1 MPGRVLLISALLVAV
16 AAAVGPAAWAA
27 GSEPPTP
34 AVQHFERFIQAS
46 GPICQ
51 FQAAAHC
58 VDVGWRYVDT
68 NRDGGL
74 SLVELRE
81 VRKALRAWTGWRGD
95 DLKTNERTAIAFGL
109 WLSKLIG
116 FKTLIRGYDADGDGL
131 LSYDE
136 LLTDIRL
143 DERPL
148 GEVLSD
154 RTAVDRRAVARRLGP
169 MGTLLEDVDALA
181 AEGPEE

>member
-1 MPGRVLLISALLVAV
+1 MLGRFFLIAALLLSA
-16 AAAVGPAAWAA
+16 GPAAWAA
-27 GSEPPTP
+27 ASEPPTP
-34 AVQHFERFIQAS
+34 AVQRFERFIRAS
-46 GPICQ
+46 GSICQ
-51 FQAAAHC
+51 FQAAARC
-58 VDVGWRYVDT
+58 VDVGWRFVDT

-81 VRKALRAWTGWRGD
+81 VRKSLRAWTGWRGD
-95 DLKTNERTAIAFGL
+95 DLKSHERTAIAFGL

-131 LSYDE
+131 LSHDE

-154 RTAVDRRAVARRLGP
+154 RTAVDRQAMARRLGP
-169 MGTLLEDVDALA
+169 MGTLLEDVDGLG
-181 AEGPEE
+181 GPEE

>member
-1 MPGRVLLISALLVAV
+1 MLGRFLLIAALLLTA
-16 AAAVGPAAWAA
+16 GPTAWAA
-27 GSEPPTP
+27 GGEPPTP
-34 AVQHFERFIQAS
+34 AVQRFERFIRAS

-51 FQAAAHC
+51 FQAAARC
-58 VDVGWRYVDT
+58 VDAGWRFVDA

-81 VRKALRAWTGWRGD
+81 VRKSLRAWTGWRGD
-95 DLKTNERTAIAFGL
+95 DLKSNERTAIALGL
-109 WLSKLIG
+109 WLSQLIG
-116 FKTLIRGYDADGDGL
+116 LKTLIRGYDTDGDGL

-148 GEVLSD
+148 SEVLSD
-154 RTAVDRRAVARRLGP
+154 RTAVDRQAMARRLGP
-169 MGTLLEDVDALA
+169 MGTLLEDVDGLG
-181 AEGPEE
+181 GPEE

>member
-1 MPGRVLLISALLVAV
+1 MLGRFVLTASLLLTT
-16 AAAVGPAAWAA
+16 GSAAWAA
-27 GSEPPTP
+27 GIEPPTP
-34 AVQHFERFIQAS
+34 AVQRFERFIRAS

-58 VDVGWRYVDT
+58 VDAGWRYADI

-74 SLVELRE
+74 SLVELRN
-81 VRKALRAWTGWRGD
+81 VRESLRAWTGWRGD
-95 DLKTNERTAIAFGL
+95 SLKTNERAAIAFGL

-116 FKTLIRGYDADGDGL
+116 LKTFIRGYDADGDGL

-136 LLTDIRL
+136 LLADIRL

-154 RTAVDRRAVARRLGP
+154 RTAVDRKAVARRLGP
-169 MGTLLEDVDALA
+169 MGTLLEDVDDLA